1 MTRHCRVSG
10 KAAPPGGDNG
20 DGAPIMEVNSVMEMT
35 GVVEVMGVVL
45 EVVEDLGP
53 IRVRWLAGFTVT
65 IRLLELAT
73 IMSVT

>member
-1 MTRHCRVSG
+1 
-10 KAAPPGGDNG
+10 
-20 DGAPIMEVNSVMEMT
+20 MEVNSVMEMT

>member
-1 MTRHCRVSG
+1 
-10 KAAPPGGDNG
+10 
-20 DGAPIMEVNSVMEMT
+20 MEMT
-35 GVVEVMGVVL
+35 EVVEVMGEAMETMM

-53 IRVRWLAGFTVT
+53 IRVRWLAGLTVT